1 MAAPENP
8 IVIDKG
14 LDLFTRKPVGVGP
27 VGFREEVVHPLPG
40 FQSTGEYK
48 FLLSPRSVC
57 TTHIYTPYSPFF
69 ISLGNILTAGFGSF
83 CGKNALGKHYTIRS
97 TKKFVFFWERHL
109 CVFLIFRE
117 WAAPISAI
125 PLTAF
130 RSMTVEINDITV
142 QETTGNWE
150 AYKNELILRMNGG
163 NGSGKVDQ
171 LNDQYL
177 YYPDSA
183 CKLLFW

>member
-57 TTHIYTPYSPFF
+57 VLTHIYTPCSFF
-69 ISLGNILTAGFGSF
+69 CLGNILTAGFGSF

-97 TKKFVFFWERHL
+97 YQKVCFLWEKASL
-109 CVFLIFRE
+109 CVF
-117 WAAPISAI
+117 
-125 PLTAF
+125 
-130 RSMTVEINDITV
+130 
-142 QETTGNWE
+142 
-150 AYKNELILRMNGG
+150 
-163 NGSGKVDQ
+163 
-171 LNDQYL
+171 
-177 YYPDSA
+177 
-183 CKLLFW
+183 